1 MRAQAGIKGPS
12 GANIS
17 GMPIENSPKMH
28 GTDAVIRAKKYP
40 LTSSLCCRDGLSLYS
55 YFCWI
60 QFVTLF
66 FFSCVFLHCV
76 NLWSLPVN
84 YKWADTQTM
93 PFNSQYV
100 IVKNLKTHFSTVV
113 NIIVSTSVTSFI
125 QLRCFQ
131 EKQLLLIIFI
141 CMKIS
146 LIWFLAN
153 PLPLS
158 AG

>member
-1 MRAQAGIKGPS
+1 
-12 GANIS
+12 
-17 GMPIENSPKMH
+17 
-28 GTDAVIRAKKYP
+28 
-40 LTSSLCCRDGLSLYS
+40 
-55 YFCWI
+55 
-60 QFVTLF
+60 
-66 FFSCVFLHCV
+66 
-76 NLWSLPVN
+76 
-84 YKWADTQTM
+84 M